1 MTLKDIG
8 VYKNRLLTTIMS
20 SEDVCELI
28 LGKGYD
34 KKVVKDASGNVLS
47 VDEQLI
53 YNHIFP
59 YLYVDETQTEVKTY
73 ICLEVS
79 VPKTH
84 DFTYKDMEV
93 DIWCYCHKDIM
104 KYSKKG
110 FLGTRS
116 DILADMVDRLLN
128 SSNNYGI
135 GRLKLQSCVPINISK
150 THYGRHLRY
159 SCAEFNIENKI

>member
-34 KKVVKDASGNVLS
+34 KQD
-47 VDEQLI
+47 VDEKLI
-53 YNHIFP
+53 YKHVFP
-59 YLYVDETQTEVKTY
+59 YLYVDDTQTETKTY
-73 ICLEVS
+73 ICVEVS
-79 VPKTH
+79 VPRTM
-84 DFTYKDMEV
+84 DFTYKDMKI

-110 FLGTRS
+110 FLGTKADICS
-116 DILADMVDRLLN
+116 DMIDRLLN
-128 SSNNYGI
+128 SSNNFGL
-135 GRLKLQSCVPINISK
+135 GRLKLQSCVPLTVSK
-150 THYGRHLRY
+150 THYGRHLTY
-159 SCAEFNIENKI
+159 TCAEFNIERKL